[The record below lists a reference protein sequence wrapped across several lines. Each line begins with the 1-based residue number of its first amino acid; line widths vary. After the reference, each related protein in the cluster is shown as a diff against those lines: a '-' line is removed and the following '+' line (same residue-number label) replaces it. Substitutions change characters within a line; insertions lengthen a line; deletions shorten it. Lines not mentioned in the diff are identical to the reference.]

1 MKATVINEG
10 PERTYAVIFDQGDEF
25 MASMLSFSKEHG
37 LSGSSFTAI
46 GAFSDVTLAYFERDR
61 KAYRKNPFHEQVEVL
76 SLVGD
81 IAMEGDEPKIHAHV
95 LVGRADST
103 TRGGHI
109 MEAHVWPT
117 LEVIVTESPRHLQRE
132 YDEESG
138 LALIRV

>member
-25 MASMLSFSKEHG
+25 MASMLSFAKEHG

-95 LVGRADST
+95 VVGRADST
-103 TRGGHI
+103 TRGG
-109 MEAHVWPT
+109 T
-117 LEVIVTESPRHLQRE
+117 LWRRTFGQHSK
-132 YDEESG
+132 SS
-138 LALIRV
+138 